1 MSLNFYS
8 EIDSLQ
14 VTNKDEVVI
23 KIKTSGSNLD
33 KQIDELR
40 TLKNDGA
47 VRIMIESAIVHY
59 TVQKDIETGEDV
71 TTNEDYKNKESIYKV
86 GNVIE
91 YRGEIYLVCETPLA
105 LGERKYFLVS
115 LKTSKVS
122 SLMFKTLEKLEENIR
137 SVSDRLVKAKL
148 TVDYK
153 LDGDE

>member
-1 MSLNFYS
+1 M
-8 EIDSLQ
+8 EIEY
-14 VTNKDEVVI
+14 K
-23 KIKTSGSNLD
+23 
-33 KQIDELR
+33 
-40 TLKNDGA
+40 
-47 VRIMIESAIVHY
+47 
-59 TVQKDIETGEDV
+59 
-71 TTNEDYKNKESIYKV
+71 NEDYKNKESIYKV

-105 LGERKYFLVS
+105 LGERRYFLVS

-153 LDGDE
+153 LGDTEDEDVE

>member
-1 MSLNFYS
+1 M
-8 EIDSLQ
+8 EIEY
-14 VTNKDEVVI
+14 K
-23 KIKTSGSNLD
+23 
-33 KQIDELR
+33 
-40 TLKNDGA
+40 
-47 VRIMIESAIVHY
+47 
-59 TVQKDIETGEDV
+59 
-71 TTNEDYKNKESIYKV
+71 NEDYKNKESIYKV

-105 LGERKYFLVS
+105 LGERKCFLVS

-153 LDGDE
+153 LGDTEDEDVE

>member
-1 MSLNFYS
+1 M
-8 EIDSLQ
+8 EIEY
-14 VTNKDEVVI
+14 K
-23 KIKTSGSNLD
+23 
-33 KQIDELR
+33 
-40 TLKNDGA
+40 
-47 VRIMIESAIVHY
+47 
-59 TVQKDIETGEDV
+59 
-71 TTNEDYKNKESIYKV
+71 NEDYKNKESIYKV

-153 LDGDE
+153 LGDTEDEDVE